1 MPNPLKELLLGRGWA
16 GKTIT
21 RADTVD
27 LLNPLIEQQVHIN
40 HHYEA
45 LLRSDPGADLAAL
58 IKDLQKTARADVG
71 KLSEVV
77 LSAGGVAYNGTDLE
91 PEDFD
96 TDASVREQ
104 VAQIRELE
112 ETFRDAIAQQLDE
125 IEHRMRTRGVLQV
138 VQRNTEDRLS
148 SIRRV

>member
-21 RADTVD
+21 RSDTVD
-27 LLNPLIEQQVHIN
+27 LLNPLIEQHIHIN

-45 LLRSDPGADLAAL
+45 LLRSNPGDDIVAL
-58 IKDLQKTARADVG
+58 LNDLQKTARADVG

-91 PEDFD
+91 PSDFD
-96 TDASVREQ
+96 TDAPVSEQ
-104 VAQIRELE
+104 LATIRELE
-112 ETFRDAIAQQLDE
+112 ETFRDALAQQLDE
-125 IEHRMRTRGVLQV
+125 IEHQMRTRAVLQV
-138 VQRNTEDRLS
+138 VKGNTDKRLS
-148 SIRRV
+148 AIRRL